1 MKQIQGLALRVA
13 AVLAGSAIIGTC
25 IATNPATA
33 QDVNSML
40 GAIGLTTC
48 SSSNPCKK
56 YQNNGSGAGVEG
68 IGNSGNGVIAKSTN
82 GSATFSTSTN
92 ADGVQAYSSNNDGT
106 NSGTN
111 NPSSINPGRSGVWG
125 HDDSSDGGT
134 GNVGVAGSSTH
145 GLGVSGSSSTNAGV
159 QGSSGSWFGVAG
171 YSSFIGVYG
180 NSGDRGLD
188 VVGANIGLIGRTPA
202 GGGTFPLVLTD
213 SVGND
218 LDFTN
223 GNGDLYAHGTYNN
236 FSKTRNGNIVVSYGA
251 TTTSPSVE
259 DTGSAQLVNG
269 VAMVKLDTAFAHSID
284 LSQAY
289 HVMLTPDGDTRGL
302 FVANKT
308 PTGFVVREVQGGRGT
323 LSFDYHIYAP
333 RLGSVNQ
340 RMVEMTPAQAAA
352 IMPKAVAVKAPLH
365 KVH

>member
-56 YQNNGSGAGVEG
+56 FQNNGSGAGVEG
-68 IGNSGNGVIAKSTN
+68 IGNSGNGIIAKSTN
-82 GSATFSTSTN
+82 GSATFSQSTN
-92 ADGVQAYSSNNDGT
+92 ADGVQAYSNNNDGT

-111 NPSSINPGRSGVWG
+111 NPSSINTGRSGVWG

-134 GNVGVAGSSTH
+134 GNVGVAGSSTN
-145 GLGVSGSSSTNAGV
+145 GVGVSGSSSSNVGV

-171 YSSFIGVYG
+171 TSSFIGLYG

-188 VVGANIGLIGRTPA
+188 VAGANIGLIGRAPA

-223 GNGDLYAHGTYNN
+223 GNGDMYVHGTYNN
-236 FSKTRNGNIVVSYGA
+236 FSKTRNGNFVVSYGA

-259 DTGSAQLVNG
+259 DTGTAQLVNG
-269 VAMVKLDTAFAHSID
+269 VALVKLDSAFAHAID
-284 LSQAY
+284 MSQAY

-308 PTGFVVREVQGGRGT
+308 PTGFIVREVQGGRAT

-333 RLGSVNQ
+333 KLGSANQ
-340 RMVEMTPAQAAA
+340 RMIEMTPAQAAS
-352 IMPKAVAVKAPLH
+352 IMPKALAPKVHLH